1 MAIFCSLATM
11 PITLECLE
19 VKNKVNANIAK
30 FLVPIGATVNIEGA
44 GVYDIIAPIFIAQIN
59 GWELDVGQIITIRYV
74 FLIIRGNISK

>member
-1 MAIFCSLATM
+1 MIIILIKHIFYSLATM

-59 GWELDVGQIITIRYV
+59 GWELDVGQIITIR
-74 FLIIRGNISK
+74 